1 MHRYILFLLD
11 PSSSRSQDLE
21 MGLHG
26 ETLLFTGKP
35 QKRPREAGRG
45 PGRPSREQSER
56 RNQELLDRA
65 LDLFLERGF
74 EGTTIEAIVDSVGM
88 ARRTVYARYGDK
100 LTLFKAALQRAID
113 DWVVPEEQLRAAE
126 TEDFA
131 ESIHRVA
138 RLMVANALSPSGM
151 RLTRIAHAEVIRMP
165 EIGAYLAERTER
177 RALAYLV
184 DLFRRH
190 LALANAEDAALAF
203 MLLVVDGAFQAKVW
217 HGVADEELDRQVV
230 YRTTLFLNG
239 VSSSQVRAKKA
250 SV

>member
-1 MHRYILFLLD
+1 
-11 PSSSRSQDLE
+11 
-21 MGLHG
+21 MGLDR

-35 QKRPREAGRG
+35 EKRQREGGRG
-45 PGRPSREQSER
+45 PGRPSREQSEL
-56 RNQELLDRA
+56 RNRELLDRA

-113 DWVVPEEQLRAAE
+113 DWIVPEEQLRAAE
-126 TEDFA
+126 TEDF
-131 ESIHRVA
+131 EETLHRVA

-177 RALAYLV
+177 RALAYLA
-184 DLFRRH
+184 DLFRRR
-190 LALANAEDAALAF
+190 LALANVEDAALAF

-217 HGVADEELDRQVV
+217 HGVDDEELDRQVT
-230 YRTTLFLNG
+230 YRTMLFLNG
-239 VSSSQVRAKKA
+239 VTSSKVQLETAGN
-250 SV
+250 